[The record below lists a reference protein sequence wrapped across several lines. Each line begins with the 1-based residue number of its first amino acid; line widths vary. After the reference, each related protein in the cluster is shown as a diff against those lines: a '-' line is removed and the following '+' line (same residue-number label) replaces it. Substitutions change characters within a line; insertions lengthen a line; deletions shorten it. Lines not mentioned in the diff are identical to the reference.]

1 MLFCLNIF
9 SLGEVCGVVVLMV
22 FYFGFCV
29 GLFPVGFVVINE
41 ETNDIWN
48 YFFQHLRVAIGCGR
62 EVVFLSDHNHGILK
76 VVRIVF
82 LSSLHAYCYNH
93 LKANLEYRCRALG
106 KKVRGM
112 LLKIFQKCAY
122 ATTSQQFEVYM
133 DKLLRLGIQG

>member
-76 VVRIVF
+76 VVRSVF

-93 LKANLEYRCRALG
+93 LKA
-106 KKVRGM
+106 KKVHGM
-112 LLKIFQKCAY
+112 PLKIFQKCAY
-122 ATTSQQFEVYM
+122 AATSQQFEVYM
-133 DKLLRLGIQG
+133 DKPLRLGIQG